1 LNKLEKKY
9 GVYLSPDGS
18 ETVENNLNEDRLQQV
33 ILVAQGFYSRKDRA
47 HDLDHALR
55 VKEWGKLLAEKE
67 GADATVIELAAL
79 LHDIGR
85 SGAIEKT
92 HAESSA
98 GLAVNI
104 LNKIGYSEEIVLRV
118 RDAVMAHSR
127 EAGHEPKAIEAKI
140 LYDADK
146 LDFVGAIGLGRLFA
160 LGGIEGWPLVG
171 ENSCETFYLEKI
183 CGYQKHLY
191 TNSAKIYFEPLF
203 KFMEEFWR
211 ELHAERLKLVLSGQA
226 N

>member
-1 LNKLEKKY
+1 M
-9 GVYLSPDGS
+9 
-18 ETVENNLNEDRLQQV
+18 ETVANQDHLQQV
-33 ILVAQGFYSRKDRA
+33 ILVAQGFYARKDRA
-47 HDLDHALR
+47 HDLEHALR
-55 VKEWGKLLAEKE
+55 VREWGKLLAEEE

-85 SGAIEKT
+85 SGAVEKT

-104 LNKIGYSEEIVLRV
+104 LNKTGYSDNIVLRV
-118 RDAVMAHSR
+118 RDAILAHSL
-127 EAGHEPKAIEAKI
+127 EAGHEPNTIEAKI

-160 LGGIEGWPLVG
+160 LGGVQGWPLVG

-183 CGYQKHLY
+183 RGYQKHLF
-191 TNSAKIYFEPLF
+191 TKAAIVYFEPLLL
-203 KFMEEFWR
+203 FMEEFWR
-211 ELHAERLKLVLSGQA
+211 RLHAERLKLLLSGQA
-226 N
+226 NLI